1 MKKILFL
8 LIFSIF
14 IVGAVGIIY
23 LKSNPPLVINGY
35 KSFDDNAKIR
45 LIEIENKG
53 IRELQLQNVV
63 VNDGLPEN
71 AELVVSKAEQLETDV
86 PNDPNITFH
95 GIKQIKLFPSRYID
109 RKAVGKL
116 PQHFGL
122 KIEATDIQKITIHY
136 KYLKIPF
143 TLSVELKTVEQNT

>member
-1 MKKILFL
+1 MKKSLFL
-8 LIFSIF
+8 LMFSVFVI
-14 IVGAVGIIY
+14 GAAGLIY
-23 LKSNPPLVINGY
+23 VKSNPPLVINGY
-35 KSFDDNAKIR
+35 KSFDDNKKVR
-45 LIEIENKG
+45 LIEIENTG

-71 AELVVSKAEQLETDV
+71 AELMVSRAKQLEPVV
-86 PNDPNITFH
+86 PNDPNITYH

-116 PQHFGL
+116 PQHYGL
-122 KIEATDIQKITIHY
+122 KIEAEDIQTITIHY

-143 TLSVELKTVEQNT
+143 TLTAELKTIE